1 MTNAEKYKEVFGFYP
16 SFTDC
21 ICNDDCEKCPI
32 GKGNLDYLSCT
43 DESKVDWWNS
53 EYVGGLE

>member
-21 ICNDDCEKCPI
+21 VCEMCEKCPI
-32 GKGNLDYLSCT
+32 DNGNLDYLSCV
-43 DESKVDWWNS
+43 DEHKIDYWNS
-53 EYVGGLE
+53 EYKEVD

>member
-21 ICNDDCEKCPI
+21 ICEMCEKCPI
-32 GKGNLDYLSCT
+32 GAGNLDYLSCT
-43 DESKVDWWNS
+43 DEFKVDWWGS
-53 EYVGGLE
+53 ECQEVY